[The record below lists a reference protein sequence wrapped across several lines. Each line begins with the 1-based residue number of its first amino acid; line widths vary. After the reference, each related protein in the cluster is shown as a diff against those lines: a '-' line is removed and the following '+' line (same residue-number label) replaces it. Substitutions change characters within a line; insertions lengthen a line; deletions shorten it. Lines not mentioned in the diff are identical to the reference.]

1 MSDHP
6 RDPVTRRG
14 ALQCMAWAGTGLL
27 WGLRA
32 GVPVSLGTTQ
42 ALAGTAGS
50 TAAASL
56 TFLQISD
63 SHIGFNKPPNPDAR
77 VTLREAVA
85 QIRTLPHAPAFIVHT
100 GDVSHLSRDEEFDDA
115 DQILKEARLPLFF
128 IPGEHDMLDD
138 GQGRA
143 WLARYGRDTHGAGWY
158 SFDQGGVHFVALVN
172 VANLTAGGMGSLGSE
187 QLAWLA
193 QDLAAVRSST
203 PLVVLAHI
211 PLWAIYPEWGW
222 GTDDAA
228 AALSLTRRFGSV
240 TVLNGHIH
248 QVMQKIEGH
257 VAFHT
262 ARSTAFPQ
270 PAPGTAPAPGPM
282 KVPAEQLHSLLGIRT
297 VSFVR
302 GKGALAV
309 VDSPLADSSGA
320 SAAAAGGAGAVAMLG
335 SGAVAAGGADSQ
347 TGAAPSATVRI
358 DNFTFGPALLTV
370 APGSTVT
377 WVNEDDIPHSVVA
390 EDGAFKSKV
399 LDSQE
404 RFSFTFTAAGEFRYF
419 CSLHPHMTG
428 KVIVRTG

>member
-1 MSDHP
+1 MSDQP
-6 RDPVTRRG
+6 TDPVTRRD

-32 GVPVSLGTTQ
+32 GVPVSLGLGAAE
-42 ALAGTAGS
+42 ALGGTGTP

-63 SHIGFNKPPNPDAR
+63 SHIGFNKAPNPDAR
-77 VTLREAVA
+77 ATLREAVA
-85 QIRTLPHAPAFIVHT
+85 QIRALLHT

-172 VANLTAGGMGSLGSE
+172 VANLKAGGMGSLGSE

-211 PLWAIYPEWGW
+211 PLWAIYPQWGW

-270 PAPGTAPAPGPM
+270 PAPGTAPSPGPM
-282 KVPAEQLHSLLGIRT
+282 KVPAGQLHSLLGIRT

-309 VDSPLADSSGA
+309 VDSPLADA
-320 SAAAAGGAGAVAMLG
+320 AEAPAAAAGGAGAAALG
-335 SGAVAAGGADSQ
+335 SVATGGAGANTQ
-347 TGAAPSATVRI
+347 TAAAAPATVRI
-358 DNFTFGPALLTV
+358 DNFTFGPALLAI

-399 LDSQE
+399 LDSEE
-404 RFSFTFTAAGEFRYF
+404 RFSFTFNAAGEFRYF

-428 KVIVRTG
+428 KVIVGTG